1 MQKVLTLLFCLMLLT
16 ACEQSM
22 ILETSLDIPDPIET
36 KMPLNMAI
44 YYDPAL
50 REYTYTENNDDRM
63 NWSISIGPSQIAIF
77 DKVLPSMF
85 SSIVTIQ
92 NMDEAS
98 NNNYD
103 AIIIPE
109 LKDIQFALPVETKTK
124 IHETWIK
131 YIVRI
136 QESNGK
142 PITDLNLTG
151 YGKSPPNT
159 SIEFLLDDREG
170 LIMSTNNAYRDLAA
184 KIIVSFQSNPDI
196 KRWLSSKSI
205 EQ

>member
-85 SSIVTIQ
+85 SSIFTIQ

-109 LKDIQFALPVETKTK
+109 LKDIQFALPVETKTE

-170 LIMSTNNAYRDLAA
+170 LIISTNNAYRDLAA